1 MSLQTANLLVVQ
13 AYMLQKHNKDLAEI
27 HRHILAVHY
36 TSIQNFKRKN
46 TNRIYN
52 YDFKSGELVLVL
64 NKQIKPKMGCKCKP
78 HYLGPMVVV

>member
-1 MSLQTANLLVVQ
+1 
-13 AYMLQKHNKDLAEI
+13 MLQKYNKDLAEI
-27 HRHILAVHY
+27 HRHILAVYY

-46 TNRIYN
+46 ANRIYN

-64 NKQIKPKMGCKCKP
+64 NKQIEPKMGCKCKP